1 MRVRAAPD
9 LYPIDL
15 HSRFV
20 QTRLLSLV
28 FYAVEPTR
36 GLPSRD
42 SSKDQRSDRSPSES
56 MPCAPPAFRRTL
68 SLDDRFLSNHRP
80 QKCVNRIPA
89 MNSLR
94 FPRILRVFTGLT
106 LATTLAL
113 LGGCLQKHI
122 VWSPDGQRAAI
133 ISADGLRLCTAD
145 GTLSE
150 QLTPGVYRVAW
161 LGDSQ
166 RLVVVR
172 ERPAADWT
180 DVTRALGTERSQQAV
195 TEAEAVWSKL
205 QAGALWSAVATDF
218 SRKKALPFFHL
229 REMHGP
235 QLRAKLT
242 AEEWAVLAALE
253 IKRHEVVLLGQQ
265 PSPADPAK
273 PIFTDVEMIADL
285 RIAPGET
292 AVALTVTTDSGKGDH
307 FRLVVAPLDGSAP
320 ATAVATEVASFPDWT
335 ADRRSLVFL
344 QAAGASEQDFAQLGV
359 LQQREVLAADGKIAL
374 AAKATDLGGALFQA
388 MCRIRCLPDGRIVF
402 NAAELNLPV
411 AACDLEADR
420 EQLFVL
426 DPTRQATLVRL
437 LPRGEK
443 EKLPKMLGFFEPSS
457 DGKTLL
463 IGGVDGEVCLFT
475 LATGE
480 IVRVQGEAKEML
492 CQPAWRGPGE
502 FSYLK
507 PTESPGKAPPSRKFE
522 VVLRQGDKETV
533 LSKTW
538 PDAVLEGVGK

>member
-1 MRVRAAPD
+1 
-9 LYPIDL
+9 
-15 HSRFV
+15 
-20 QTRLLSLV
+20 
-28 FYAVEPTR
+28 
-36 GLPSRD
+36 
-42 SSKDQRSDRSPSES
+42 
-56 MPCAPPAFRRTL
+56 
-68 SLDDRFLSNHRP
+68 
-80 QKCVNRIPA
+80 

-106 LATTLAL
+106 LATTFAL

-133 ISADGLRLCTAD
+133 ISADGLRFCTAD

-195 TEAEAVWSKL
+195 TEAEAVWTKL
-205 QAGALWSAVATDF
+205 QAGALWSAVAIDLP
-218 SRKKALPFFHL
+218 RKNALPFFHL

-374 AAKATDLGGALFQA
+374 AAKAMDLGGALFQA

-437 LPRGEK
+437 VPRGEK

-480 IVRVQGEAKEML
+480 IVRVQGEAKELL

-507 PTESPGKAPPSRKFE
+507 PTESPDGKAPPSRKFE